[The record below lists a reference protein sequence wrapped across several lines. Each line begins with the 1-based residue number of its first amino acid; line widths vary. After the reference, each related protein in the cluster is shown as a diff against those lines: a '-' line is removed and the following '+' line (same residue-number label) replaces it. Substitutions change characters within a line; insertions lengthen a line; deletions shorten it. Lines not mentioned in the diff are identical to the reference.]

1 MPWEHVAANVHGPLY
16 AVLLHYWGGLA
27 GDSEWAMRF
36 PSAVFGTATVPALA
50 WMSGRWLGRDT
61 IVPAAWLAAG
71 SPFLIWYSQ
80 EARNYVLLFLCVT
93 LAAGAI
99 LGLRRRLN
107 AGGLVGFLA
116 AAIAGVLSNLSF
128 LLLAPLYLWWWLT
141 ASERRGRRL
150 LILGLAAGVLVAAL
164 LPWFPQLRESWDWK
178 RLHPARRVETEAL
191 RNGPAISLAAY
202 PFTFHAFAVG
212 YTLGPSIREMRTRG
226 AARAVAHHVPE
237 LAWTGVLFLLLGA
250 LAVRAAV
257 RRKAALAA
265 VFAIVLP
272 TLFVSYGALQNF
284 KVYHPRYVAVSFPF
298 LLALLAA
305 GLADLKPRARA
316 LLAGALALTWL
327 VSLQHHFFVP
337 GYGKEDMRTAA
348 AWMKARLRPGDRIL
362 AAGADEVIIYYY
374 RGPLNIGRFW
384 LGWTATPGKMV
395 ARLDDARRGAD
406 AVWVVWSRGE
416 DLDPEGRFLGY
427 LRKDFPAADHFA
439 TEGVEIWRL
448 PGKAGP

>member
-1 MPWEHVAANVHGPLY
+1 MANVHGPLFG
-16 AVLLHYWGGLA
+16 VLLHEWGGLA
-27 GDSEWAMRF
+27 GDSEWAMRL

-71 SPFLIWYSQ
+71 SPFLVWYSQ
-80 EARNYVLLFLCVT
+80 EARNYSLLFLCVT
-93 LAAGAI
+93 LAAGAL
-99 LGLRRRLN
+99 LGVRRRLA
-107 AGGLVGFLA
+107 AGGLGGFLA
-116 AAIAGVLSNLSF
+116 AALAGVLSNLSF
-128 LLLAPLYLWWWLT
+128 VLLGPLFLWWWIS
-141 ASERRGRRL
+141 APGERGRRFL
-150 LILGLAAGVLVAAL
+150 VLGLAALVLALAL
-164 LPWFPQLRESWDWK
+164 LPWLPQLRESWDWK
-178 RLHPARRVETEAL
+178 RLHPARPVTTEAL
-191 RNGPAISLAAY
+191 RHGPAITLAAY

-226 AARAVAHHVPE
+226 AAQAVRHHLPE
-237 LAWTGVLFLLLGA
+237 LAWTGALFLLLGG

-257 RRKAALAA
+257 RRKAVLTALLAIA
-265 VFAIVLP
+265 VP

-298 LLALLAA
+298 LIALLAA

-316 LLAGALALTWL
+316 VLAGAVALTWL

-337 GYGKEDMRTAA
+337 AYGKEDMRTAA
-348 AWMKARLRPGDRIL
+348 AWMKARLEPGDRIL

-374 RGPLNIGRFW
+374 RGPLTIGRFW
-384 LGWTATPGKMV
+384 LGWAATPGKM
-395 ARLDDARRGAD
+395 AAHLDDARRGAN

-416 DLDPEGRFLGY
+416 DLDPEGRFLGS
-427 LRKDFPAADHFA
+427 LRKDFPAADHLS